1 MAGSNADEIDLVQI
15 VLEMICCKSALN
27 QEFQTENL
35 KLKDQG
41 IKGRS
46 LMSNMISDH

>member
-1 MAGSNADEIDLVQI
+1 MTYADDIDSSDSFEDDILQS
-15 VLEMICCKSALN
+15 KSALN